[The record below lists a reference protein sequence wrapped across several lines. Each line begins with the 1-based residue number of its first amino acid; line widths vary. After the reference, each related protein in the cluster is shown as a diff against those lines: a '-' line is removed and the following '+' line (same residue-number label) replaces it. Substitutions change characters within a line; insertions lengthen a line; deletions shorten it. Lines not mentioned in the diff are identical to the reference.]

1 MAEIAAKRAA
11 VTEGEET
18 PPRSAGS
25 KKLTAEA
32 ETEGEGKDPKEEV
45 ARGDGEIEPEGPTEE
60 SMGKP
65 KDELTEKPS
74 KKRKSKGTENG
85 TNNPNPKGPASKRS
99 SEDAGKEDTKP
110 RKRIPRAMPETFA
123 RRRCPNTVIGEH
135 KFHAIRSVFTDDIR
149 PLLTK
154 YSHHEELGFQNL
166 QVGVTKSNFVV
177 HNCGLITLIPRKY
190 GRISRNQ
197 STVHSLEFL
206 MLQDRFGQAK

>member
-11 VTEGEET
+11 GTEGEET
-18 PPRSAGS
+18 PPSAGS

-45 ARGDGEIEPEGPTEE
+45 ARGDGEIDPEEPKVEP
-60 SMGKP
+60 MGKP
-65 KDELTEKPS
+65 KDEPTEKPS

-99 SEDAGKEDTKP
+99 SEDADKEDTKP
-110 RKRIPRAMPETFA
+110 RKRNPRAMPETFA
-123 RRRCPNTVIGEH
+123 RRRCPNTRIGEH
-135 KFHAIRSVFTDDIR
+135 KFHAIRSVFTDDIK

-166 QVGVTKSNFVV
+166 QVWVARSNFVFQ
-177 HNCGLITLIPRKY
+177 ITVA
-190 GRISRNQ
+190 S
-197 STVHSLEFL
+197 SH
-206 MLQDRFGQAK
+206 